1 MIATLW
7 SKIVD
12 RLKSYNYRHINFILI
27 IWLYA
32 LLILGLNVIASATR
46 EDVYEQKQ
54 LFGIII
60 GSIVAIVLL
69 FIDYH
74 FILKF
79 YWLIYLFNVLFLL
92 AVKLFGVSVNGAKRW
107 INVGPIQ
114 LQPSEFT
121 KLFIVLFFAKMMWKY
136 KDKINTPKILVLLA
150 MTFAIPLFLVFKQP
164 DLSTSI
170 VLVVC
175 FCVMIYIAGLSY
187 KIIASAFAVVA
198 TFAVILIYILM
209 QPNQQLLATYQVN
222 RLLGFFD
229 EDNEVAEQINYQQTN
244 SLIAIGSGGVWGKG
258 LNNDREDSVK
268 NGNYISEAQTDFIF
282 TIVGEEL
289 GFVGTMTVI
298 ILVALISFEC
308 FYMGAHAPDLGG
320 RIICCGIGSIIAFQ
334 AFVNMSVATK
344 LLPNTGLP
352 LPFVSYGLSS
362 LLSLMIGMGIVLNV
376 GLQHKKLLD

>member
-1 MIATLW
+1 MIAAFLT
-7 SKIVD
+7 KIKD
-12 RLKSYNYRHINFILI
+12 RLKSYNYKHINVRLI

-32 LLILGLNVIASATR
+32 LLILGLNVIASATK
-46 EDVYEQKQ
+46 EDSYETKQ
-54 LFGIII
+54 LFGIIVGTVVI
-60 GSIVAIVLL
+60 LILI

-79 YWLIYLFNVLFLL
+79 YWLIYLFNLLLLL
-92 AVKLFGVSVNGAKRW
+92 AVKFLGEDAKGAQRW
-107 INVGPIQ
+107 FKIGPIQ

-121 KLFIVLFFAKMMWKY
+121 KIFLVLFFAKMIWKY
-136 KDKINTPKILVLLA
+136 KDKINTPKILALLVIS
-150 MTFAIPLFLVFKQP
+150 FGIPLLLVLKQP

-170 VLVVC
+170 VICVC
-175 FCVMIYIAGLSY
+175 FCVMMYIGGLSY
-187 KIIASAFAVVA
+187 KIIAGIFAVAVPA
-198 TFAVILIYILM
+198 AVIVIYLLM
-209 QPNQQLLATYQVN
+209 QPGQTIMEQYQVD

-229 EDNEVAEQINYQQTN
+229 EDNEVAERINYQQTN

-289 GFVGTMTVI
+289 GFVGTMSVI
-298 ILVALISFEC
+298 ILIALITFEC
-308 FYMGAHAPDLGG
+308 FYMGAHAPDIAG

-362 LLSLMIGMGIVLNV
+362 LLSLMIGMGVVLNV
-376 GLQHKKLLD
+376 GLQHKKLLS